1 MFRVTDG
8 VTGGQLMMK
17 GASRGPHLR
26 ETPRSA
32 WISSFFFRTSRTW
45 PFSGPFFTFSRP
57 ITYTHLGV
65 RIKSLLMGYEDARP
79 ERLVP
84 GALGMGSLAS
94 GHQTRQRGSAGRSGE
109 GQVRG
114 GSLYMKVYEWPLF
127 IRNRRLNKVMLARKE
142 CVGNEQV

>member
-1 MFRVTDG
+1 MFTVTDG

-17 GASRGPHLR
+17 GASSGPHLR

-57 ITYTHLGV
+57 ITYTNLGV
-65 RIKSLLMGYEDARP
+65 RIKSLLMGYEDTRP

-84 GALGMGSLAS
+84 GALGMGRLAS
-94 GHQTRQRGSAGRSGE
+94 GHQPRQRGSVGKSNE

-114 GSLYMKVYEWPLF
+114 GSLYMKVYEWLLF
-127 IRNRRLNKVMLARKE
+127 IRNRRLNKVMLARKGCGE
-142 CVGNEQV
+142 

>member
-1 MFRVTDG
+1 MSRVTDG

-65 RIKSLLMGYEDARP
+65 RIKSLLMGYEDTRP

-84 GALGMGSLAS
+84 GARGMGSLAS
-94 GHQTRQRGSAGRSGE
+94 GHQPRQRGSVGRSDE

-114 GSLYMKVYEWPLF
+114 GSLYMKVYEWLLF
-127 IRNRRLNKVMLARKE
+127 IRNRKLNKVMLARKE
-142 CVGNEQV
+142 CGE